1 LSYEA
6 FSRKYRPKDFDQVIG
21 QEAVVKTL
29 KNAIEL
35 NRISHAYIFAG
46 PRGVGKTTI
55 SRILTKCLNC
65 EKGISSHPCNQCENC
80 LEIDKGSFPDM
91 YEIDAASNRGIDDIR
106 NLKDNV
112 GYSPIKGRYKVYIID
127 EAHMLT
133 REAFNALLKTL
144 EEPPPKNIFILAT
157 TELHKIPDTIKS
169 RCQTFIFKPPN
180 ISQIKDYLEKILK
193 KENVEYEEHALEL
206 LAKESEGGVR
216 DSASL
221 LDQAVT
227 FGNGKV
233 TEEVVEEL
241 LGILPHQIV
250 QDFVKNIKEKN
261 IKQLLKTI
269 NELDKKGYDLNV
281 FWKQVTTELYQQ
293 LLDISLGK
301 TENSIF
307 SEDDVKELI
316 YIQNL
321 FNKAL
326 IEARNFPDVKNIYT
340 LSILKLEYVKDIKPV
355 SELIQNLKIGNIKIS
370 QESKNGD
377 SSKTETKKE
386 ETGIKFSIPDAIL
399 KIGKEAGGIVSST
412 LKKVK
417 IEEKEDKFIF
427 EADETFIPLLE
438 EKKEIIQKYFPKK
451 IEFKETKRELK
462 RKSKKRDE
470 SVDKVL
476 ELFQGKI
483 LNYKE
488 E

>member
-1 LSYEA
+1 MSYEA

-269 NELDKKGYDLNV
+269 NDLDKEGYDLNV

-355 SELIQNLKIGNIKIS
+355 SELIQNLKTGNIKIS
-370 QESKNGD
+370 KESKNGD
-377 SSKTETKKE
+377 SSKIETKKE
-386 ETGIKFSIPDAIL
+386 GTEIKFSIPDAIL

>member
-1 LSYEA
+1 MSYEA
-6 FSRKYRPKDFDQVIG
+6 FSRKYRPKDFEQVIG

-29 KNAIEL
+29 KNAIDL
-35 NRISHAYIFAG
+35 DRISHAYIFAG

-180 ISQIKDYLEKILK
+180 VSQIKNYLKKILE

-233 TEEVVEEL
+233 TEEVVEQL
-241 LGILPHQIV
+241 LGILPYQIV
-250 QDFVKNIKEKN
+250 QDFVRNIKEKN
-261 IKQLLKTI
+261 IKELLKTI
-269 NELDKKGYDLNV
+269 NNLDKEGYDLNV
-281 FWKQVTTELYQQ
+281 FWKQVTNELYEQ
-293 LLDISLGK
+293 LLNLSLG
-301 TENSIF
+301 ENKNHIF
-307 SEDDVKELI
+307 DEEDTKELI

-340 LSILKLEYVKDIKPV
+340 LYILKLEYVKDIKPIT
-355 SELIQNLKIGNIKIS
+355 ELIQNLKTGNIKIS
-370 QESKNGD
+370 QESKNNG
-377 SSKTETKKE
+377 SQKAEQKKE
-386 ETGIKFSIPDAIL
+386 EKSSFSLQDAIL

-412 LKKVK
+412 LKKIK

-427 EADETFIPLLE
+427 EADETFIPLLQ
-438 EKKEIIQKYFPKK
+438 EKIEIIQKYFPKK
-451 IEFKETKRELK
+451 IEFKETKKEVK

-470 SVDKVL
+470 SVDKIL

>member
-1 LSYEA
+1 MSYEA
-6 FSRKYRPKDFDQVIG
+6 FSRKYRPKDFEQVIG
-21 QEAVVKTL
+21 QEPVVRTL

-35 NRISHAYIFAG
+35 DRISHAYIFAG

-65 EKGISSHPCNQCENC
+65 EKGISPQPCNQCENC

-112 GYSPIKGRYKVYIID
+112 GYAPIKGRYKVYIID

-169 RCQTFIFKPPN
+169 RCQTFIFKPPSVN
-180 ISQIKDYLEKILK
+180 QIKEYLEKILK
-193 KENVEYEEHALEL
+193 KENVEYEETALEL

-227 FGNGKV
+227 FGSGKV
-233 TEEVVEEL
+233 TEKVVEEL
-241 LGILPHQIV
+241 LGILPHQLV
-250 QDFVKNIKEKN
+250 LEFVKNIKEKN
-261 IKQLLKTI
+261 IKELVKTI
-269 NELDKKGYDLNV
+269 NGLDKEGYDLNV
-281 FWKQVTTELYQQ
+281 FWKQVTDEIYNQ
-293 LLDISLGK
+293 LLNISLEK
-301 TENSIF
+301 SEEQIFDEN
-307 SEDDVKELI
+307 DVKELI

-326 IEARNFPDVKNIYT
+326 VEAKNFPDVKNIYT
-340 LSILKLEYVKDIKPV
+340 LSVLKLEYIKDIKPV
-355 SELIQNLKIGNIKIS
+355 SELIQNLKTGKITVS
-370 QESKNGD
+370 EEKKDDKVQEKQKD
-377 SSKTETKKE
+377 KE
-386 ETGIKFSIPDAIL
+386 FSLQNAIL

-412 LKKVK
+412 LKKIK
-417 IEEKEDKFIF
+417 IEEEEDKFIF
-427 EADETFIPLLE
+427 EVDETFSPMLK
-438 EKKEIIQKYFPKK
+438 EKLDIIQKYFPKK
-451 IEFKETKRELK
+451 IEFKEVKKEAKKRT
-462 RKSKKRDE
+462 KKRDE

>member
-1 LSYEA
+1 MSYEA
-6 FSRKYRPKDFDQVIG
+6 FSRKYRPKDFEQVIG
-21 QEAVVKTL
+21 QEPVVRTL

-35 NRISHAYIFAG
+35 DRISHAYIFAG

-65 EKGISSHPCNQCENC
+65 EKGISPQPCNQCENC

-112 GYSPIKGRYKVYIID
+112 GYAPIKGRYKVYIID

-169 RCQTFIFKPPN
+169 RCQTFIFKPPSVN
-180 ISQIKDYLEKILK
+180 QIKEYLEKILK
-193 KENVEYEEHALEL
+193 KENVEYEETALEL

-227 FGNGKV
+227 FGSGKV
-233 TEEVVEEL
+233 TEKVVEEL
-241 LGILPHQIV
+241 LGILPHQLV
-250 QDFVKNIKEKN
+250 LEFVKNIKEKN
-261 IKQLLKTI
+261 IKELVKTI
-269 NELDKKGYDLNV
+269 NGLDKEGYDLNV
-281 FWKQVTTELYQQ
+281 FWKQVTDEIYNQ
-293 LLDISLGK
+293 LLNLSLEK
-301 TENSIF
+301 SEEQIFDEN
-307 SEDDVKELI
+307 DVKELI

-326 IEARNFPDVKNIYT
+326 VEAKNFPDVKNIYT
-340 LSILKLEYVKDIKPV
+340 LSVLKLEYIKDIKPV
-355 SELIQNLKIGNIKIS
+355 SELIQNLKTGKITVS
-370 QESKNGD
+370 EEKKDDKVQEKQKD
-377 SSKTETKKE
+377 KE
-386 ETGIKFSIPDAIL
+386 FSLQNAIL

-412 LKKVK
+412 LKKIK
-417 IEEKEDKFIF
+417 IEEEEDKFIF
-427 EADETFIPLLE
+427 EVDETFSPMLK
-438 EKKEIIQKYFPKK
+438 EKLDIIQKYFPKK
-451 IEFKETKRELK
+451 IEFKEVKKEAKKRT
-462 RKSKKRDE
+462 KKRDE

>member
-6 FSRKYRPKDFDQVIG
+6 FSRKYRPKDFEQVIG

-29 KNAIEL
+29 KNAIEMD
-35 NRISHAYIFAG
+35 RISHAYIFAG

-65 EKGISSHPCNQCENC
+65 EKGISPEPCNKCENC

-180 ISQIKDYLEKILK
+180 VSQIKDYLEKILK

-227 FGNGKV
+227 FGNGKI
-233 TEEVVEEL
+233 TEKVVEEL
-241 LGILPHQIV
+241 LGILPQKII
-250 QDFVKNIKEKN
+250 QDFIKNVKERNIKE
-261 IKQLLKTI
+261 LLKTI
-269 NELDKKGYDLNV
+269 NDLDKKGYDLNV
-281 FWKQVTTELYQQ
+281 FWKQITTELYQQ
-293 LLDISLGK
+293 LLNLSLGEEK
-301 TENSIF
+301 NQIF
-307 SEDDVKELI
+307 SEDDIKELI

-321 FNKAL
+321 FNKGL
-326 IEARNFPDVKNIYT
+326 IEARNFPDPKNIYT
-340 LSILKLEYVKDIKPV
+340 LTILKLEYIKDIKPV
-355 SELIQNLKIGNIKIS
+355 SELIQYLKTGNVKIS
-370 QESKNGD
+370 ETPKNGD
-377 SSKTETKKE
+377 SAASKQNEKTKTE
-386 ETGIKFSIPDAIL
+386 FSLQDAIL

-412 LKKVK
+412 LKKIK

-427 EADETFIPLLE
+427 EVDETFLPLLE

-451 IEFKETKRELK
+451 VEFKQSKKEIK

-470 SVDKVL
+470 AVDKML

>member
-1 LSYEA
+1 MSYEA

-29 KNAIEL
+29 KNAIDL
-35 NRISHAYIFAG
+35 DRISHAYIFAG

-65 EKGISSHPCNQCENC
+65 EKGISSEPCNQCENC

-106 NLKDNV
+106 NLKDNI

-180 ISQIKDYLEKILK
+180 VIQIKEYLEKILK
-193 KENVEYEEHALEL
+193 NENVKYEEHAVEL

-241 LGILPHQIV
+241 LGILPQQIIN
-250 QDFVKNIKEKN
+250 DFIKNIKENN
-261 IKQLLKTI
+261 IKELIKTI
-269 NELDKKGYDLNV
+269 NDLDKEGYDLNV
-281 FWKQVTTELYQQ
+281 FWKQITTELYQQ
-293 LLDISLGK
+293 LLNISLGK
-301 TENSIF
+301 TENLVF
-307 SEDDVKELI
+307 GEEDIKELI

-326 IEARNFPDVKNIYT
+326 VEARNFPDVKNVYT
-340 LSILKLEYVKDIKPV
+340 LTILKLEYVKDIKPV
-355 SELIQNLKIGNIKIS
+355 SELINNIKAGKIKIS
-370 QESKNGD
+370 STKND
-377 SSKTETKKE
+377 ENSKTKSEQKKAE
-386 ETGIKFSIPDAIL
+386 FSISDAIL

-412 LKKVK
+412 LKKIK

-438 EKKEIIQKYFPKK
+438 EKREIIQKYFPKK
-451 IEFKETKRELK
+451 IEFKEVKKEVK

>member
-1 LSYEA
+1 MSYEA
-6 FSRKYRPKDFDQVIG
+6 FSRKYRPKDFEQVIG
-21 QEAVVKTL
+21 QEPVVRTL

-35 NRISHAYIFAG
+35 DRISHAYIFAG

-65 EKGISSHPCNQCENC
+65 EKGISPQPCNQCENC

-112 GYSPIKGRYKVYIID
+112 GYAPIKGRYKVYIID

-169 RCQTFIFKPPN
+169 RCQTFIFKPPSVN
-180 ISQIKDYLEKILK
+180 QIKEYLEKILK
-193 KENVEYEEHALEL
+193 KENVEYEETALEL

-227 FGNGKV
+227 FGSGKV
-233 TEEVVEEL
+233 TEKVVEEL
-241 LGILPHQIV
+241 LGILPHQLV
-250 QDFVKNIKEKN
+250 LEFVKNIKEKN
-261 IKQLLKTI
+261 IKELVKTI
-269 NELDKKGYDLNV
+269 NGLDREGYDLNV
-281 FWKQVTTELYQQ
+281 FWKQVTDEIYNQ
-293 LLDISLGK
+293 LLNLSLEK
-301 TENSIF
+301 SEEQIFDEN
-307 SEDDVKELI
+307 DVKELI

-326 IEARNFPDVKNIYT
+326 VEAKNFPDVKNIYT
-340 LSILKLEYVKDIKPV
+340 LSVLKLEYIKDIKPV
-355 SELIQNLKIGNIKIS
+355 SELIQNLKTGKITVS
-370 QESKNGD
+370 EEKKDDKVQEKQKD
-377 SSKTETKKE
+377 KE
-386 ETGIKFSIPDAIL
+386 FSLQNAIL

-412 LKKVK
+412 LKKIK
-417 IEEKEDKFIF
+417 IEEEEDKFIF
-427 EADETFIPLLE
+427 EVDETFSPMLK
-438 EKKEIIQKYFPKK
+438 EKLDIIQKYFPKK
-451 IEFKETKRELK
+451 IEFKEVKKEAKKRT
-462 RKSKKRDE
+462 KKRDE

>member
-1 LSYEA
+1 MSYEA
-6 FSRKYRPKDFDQVIG
+6 FSRKYRPKDFEQVIG

-35 NRISHAYIFAG
+35 DRISHAYIFAG

-65 EKGISSHPCNQCENC
+65 EKGISSTPCNQCENC
-80 LEIDKGSFPDM
+80 IEIDKGSFPDM

-106 NLKDNV
+106 NLKDNI

-180 ISQIKDYLEKILK
+180 VTQIKDYLEKILK
-193 KENVEYEEHALEL
+193 NENIEYEEHALEL

-227 FGNGKV
+227 FGGGKV
-233 TEEVVEEL
+233 TEEIVEEL
-241 LGILPHQIV
+241 LGILPYQLI
-250 QDFVKNIKEKN
+250 QDFIKNIKEKN
-261 IKQLLKTI
+261 IKELIKTI
-269 NELDKKGYDLNV
+269 NDLDKEGYDLNV

-293 LLDISLGK
+293 LLNISLDK
-301 TENSIF
+301 NSIF
-307 SEDDVKELI
+307 SKEEIKELI

-321 FNKAL
+321 FNKGL
-326 IEARNFPDVKNIYT
+326 IEAKNFPDVKNIYT
-340 LSILKLEYVKDIKPV
+340 LTVLKLEFVKDIEPI
-355 SELIQNLKIGNIKIS
+355 SELIKNLKTGNIQIS
-370 QESKNGD
+370 GKNENGNSKV
-377 SSKTETKKE
+377 KEEKKE
-386 ETGIKFSIPDAIL
+386 TEFSIPEAIL

-412 LKKVK
+412 LKKIK
-417 IEEKEDKFIF
+417 IEEKEDRFIF

-438 EKKEIIQKYFPKK
+438 EKREIIQKYFPKK
-451 IEFKETKRELK
+451 IEFKEAKKEAK
-462 RKSKKRDE
+462 KKSKTKKRDE
-470 SVDKVL
+470 SVDKIL

>member
-6 FSRKYRPKDFDQVIG
+6 FSRKYRPKDFEQVIG
-21 QEAVVKTL
+21 QEPVVRTL

-35 NRISHAYIFAG
+35 DRISHAYIFAG

-65 EKGISSHPCNQCENC
+65 EKGISPQPCNQCENC

-112 GYSPIKGRYKVYIID
+112 GYAPIKGRYKVYIID

-169 RCQTFIFKPPN
+169 RCQTFIFKPPSVN
-180 ISQIKDYLEKILK
+180 QIKEYLEKILK
-193 KENVEYEEHALEL
+193 KENVEYEETALEL

-227 FGNGKV
+227 FGSGKV
-233 TEEVVEEL
+233 TEKVVEEL
-241 LGILPHQIV
+241 LGILPHQLV
-250 QDFVKNIKEKN
+250 LEFVKNIKEKN
-261 IKQLLKTI
+261 IKELVKTI
-269 NELDKKGYDLNV
+269 NGLDKEGYDLNV
-281 FWKQVTTELYQQ
+281 FWKQVTDEIYNQ
-293 LLDISLGK
+293 LLNLSLEK
-301 TENSIF
+301 SEEQIFDEN
-307 SEDDVKELI
+307 DVKELI

-326 IEARNFPDVKNIYT
+326 VEAKNFPDVKNIYT
-340 LSILKLEYVKDIKPV
+340 LSVLKLEYIKDIKPV
-355 SELIQNLKIGNIKIS
+355 SELIQNLKTGKITVS
-370 QESKNGD
+370 EEKKDDKVQEKQKD
-377 SSKTETKKE
+377 KE
-386 ETGIKFSIPDAIL
+386 FSLQNAIL

-412 LKKVK
+412 LKKIK
-417 IEEKEDKFIF
+417 IEEEEDKFIF
-427 EADETFIPLLE
+427 EVDETFSPMLK
-438 EKKEIIQKYFPKK
+438 EKLDIIQKYFPKK
-451 IEFKETKRELK
+451 IEFKEVKKEAKKRT
-462 RKSKKRDE
+462 KKRDE